1 MSGFIIT
8 EKSLRHALDRGDIQP
23 AFQPVILA
31 PQGKL
36 VGLEVLARW
45 YLSDG
50 RAVPPEEFIKISS
63 RCGLEAVIA
72 KLLMESTAPTA
83 CRLSKK
89 LMKPLIIGFNA
100 GPTCLVDPVFEA
112 ACVEF
117 NRICS
122 GHGISLAVEVTERE
136 PLSPEIKEYLKQL
149 QNIGATL
156 VLDDYGSG
164 YSKADV
170 LTWMKPQI
178 LKLDRSLTMLA
189 GDNQSAIKLSRLLK
203 TISCSGAQVLAEG
216 VENKKEYDWFFK
228 HGVRLFQGYFFSHPL
243 SAEMLETNIKSRTFN

>member
-1 MSGFIIT
+1 MSDFNLT
-8 EKSLRHALDRGDIQP
+8 EKSLRHALHRGDIKP

-50 RAVPPEEFIKISS
+50 SSVPPEEFIKIST

-72 KLLMESTAPTA
+72 KVLMKSAAPTV
-83 CRLSKK
+83 CRLSRQ

-117 NRICS
+117 NRICR
-122 GHGISLAVEVTERE
+122 GQGVSLAVEVTERD
-136 PLSPEIKEYLKQL
+136 PLSPEIKKYLKQL

-189 GDNQSAIKLSRLLK
+189 GDNQSAIKLSRLLES
-203 TISCSGAQVLAEG
+203 ISCSGAQVLAEG
-216 VENKKEYDWFFK
+216 VENQNEYHWFFK

-243 SAEMLETNIKSRTFN
+243 SAEMLETTISSGAFN